1 MQWLDY
7 VLLILVSAFFGYI
20 WWQIE
25 GNLNYKWR
33 WHLIPNYI
41 LRYHTV
47 REEWF
52 ANVILQGLAAT
63 VRISIYASVL
73 AVILGIILGVA
84 RCSANLTV
92 RMLARTY
99 LEVLRNIPPLVV
111 IFIFFFFHTTLPN
124 SLGCLL
130 QHPSTYSILH
140 SSVSFLLHHVLCHS
154 RVCRVGCYEVL
165 YLHAL
170 LYPDQ
175 LHR

>member
-1 MQWLDY
+1 MLKTLKKMQWLDY

-111 IFIFFFFHTTLPN
+111 IFIFFFFLSDN
-124 SLGCLL
+124 
-130 QHPSTYSILH
+130 
-140 SSVSFLLHHVLCHS
+140 
-154 RVCRVGCYEVL
+154 
-165 YLHAL
+165 
-170 LYPDQ
+170 
-175 LHR
+175 